1 MCISLSTRVK
11 HAAATN
17 KHPQY
22 PSYSMR
28 LLSISAGKVAPL
40 FGNHH
45 PNYKSVASAIRKK
58 VVSDL
63 STPTPVEITSL
74 GVKGDEQADLSVHGG
89 LEKAIYVYPA
99 EHYAFWNTL
108 LTRETKA
115 TVNLQ
120 HGAIGENFTIEGLL
134 ETEVFVGDRLH
145 IGDLDFVVVKLREP
159 CFKFNAALAYK
170 GASKAMLQSG
180 FSGWYLRVLKVGALS
195 AGAEITVIP
204 GSKSTS
210 IAEQN
215 QKLLSNRNQ
224 KDLWE

>member
-1 MCISLSTRVK
+1 
-11 HAAATN
+11 
-17 KHPQY
+17 
-22 PSYSMR
+22 MR

-45 PNYKSVASAIRKK
+45 PNYKSVASAIHKK

-63 STPTPVEITSL
+63 ENPISVEITTL
-74 GVKGDEQADLSVHGG
+74 GVMGDEQADLSVHGG
-89 LEKAIYVYPA
+89 VEKAIYVYPA

-115 TVNLQ
+115 SVRLQ

-134 ETEVFVGDRLH
+134 ETEVFVGDCLH
-145 IGDLDFVVVKLREP
+145 IGDLEFAVVKLREP
-159 CFKFNAALAYK
+159 CFKFNAAMKYK

-180 FSGWYLRVLKVGALS
+180 FSGWYLRVLKTGTLT
-195 AGAEITVIP
+195 AGAAINIIP
-204 GSKSTS
+204 GARETS
-210 IAEQN
+210 IAQQN
-215 QKLLSNRNQ
+215 QKLLGSRNQ